1 MILLA
6 TPMSYPIVFNF
17 TNDVTTTI
25 AESSSALANHFTG
38 FSIIS
43 GSGTNDFEN
52 ESMYIS
58 VGDGTNTYIWF
69 WTDTN
74 NHHGMIADS
83 ELEPVA
89 KLSNYDNDNLTGNEF
104 VFQTISG
111 V

>member
-1 MILLA
+1 M
-6 TPMSYPIVFNF
+6 VFNKCKW
-17 TNDVTTTI
+17 
-25 AESSSALANHFTG
+25 G
-38 FSIIS
+38 
-43 GSGTNDFEN
+43 GTNDFEN

-58 VGDGTNTYIWF
+58 VGDGTSTYIWF

-74 NHHGMIADS
+74 NHHGMIANS
-83 ELEPVA
+83 ELEPIA

>member
-1 MILLA
+1 M
-6 TPMSYPIVFNF
+6 
-17 TNDVTTTI
+17 TTAI

-38 FSIIS
+38 FSISVS

-58 VGDGTNTYIWF
+58 VGDGTDTYIWF

-83 ELEPVA
+83 ELEPFA
-89 KLSNYDNDNLTGNEF
+89 KLSNYDNDNLMVTNFRSKQFLGFKMLYVYFEGER
-104 VFQTISG
+104 VIL
-111 V
+111 